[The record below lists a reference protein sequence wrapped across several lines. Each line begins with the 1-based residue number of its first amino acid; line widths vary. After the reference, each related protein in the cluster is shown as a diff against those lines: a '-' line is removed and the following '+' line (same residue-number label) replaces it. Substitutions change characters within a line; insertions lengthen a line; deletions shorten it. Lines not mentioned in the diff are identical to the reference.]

1 MFPAMFPVSFRSC
14 SRSHFG
20 HVSSMF
26 LPRSAGVLFRPR
38 SETDWKSIH
47 VGSNLAPIDAGSNT
61 NRTPIEHQSNN
72 ARYFTGPSR
81 VDSDHKDIVPKRF
94 RELISLK
101 GLLKGYYL
109 QEVIGGKYI
118 LFPLTSKHFFLFF
131 YKKMGLLYH
140 LDLVFEYI
148 LL

>member
-1 MFPAMFPVSFRSC
+1 MP
-14 SRSHFG
+14 
-20 HVSSMF
+20 
-26 LPRSAGVLFRPR
+26 
-38 SETDWKSIH
+38 D
-47 VGSNLAPIDAGSNT
+47 
-61 NRTPIEHQSNN
+61 RTPIEHRSNN
-72 ARYFTGPSR
+72 ARYFAGPTR

-101 GLLKGYYL
+101 GLLKGYHL

-118 LFPLTSKHFFLFF
+118 LFPLTSKHFFRFF

-140 LDLVFEYI
+140 LDRVFGYI